1 MPATQVSAH
10 IRVDERGVAW
20 IDDTR
25 VKVLEVV
32 QDYLAYGWTP
42 EEMHLHQPHLSLS
55 QIYAAMSYYY
65 DHKAE
70 LDTQISQR
78 ADRAGSLQE
87 RFEDKELRRKLRE
100 LGAARP

>member
-1 MPATQVSAH
+1 MRATQIPNHV
-10 IRVDERGVAW
+10 RVDEQGIAW

-55 QIYAAMSYYY
+55 QIYAAMSYYH
-65 DHKAE
+65 DHKPE
-70 LDTQISQR
+70 LDTQIRQR
-78 ADRAGSLQE
+78 MDLADSLQE
-87 RFEDKELRRKLRE
+87 RFEDKDLRRKLQSAKRKE
-100 LGAARP
+100 